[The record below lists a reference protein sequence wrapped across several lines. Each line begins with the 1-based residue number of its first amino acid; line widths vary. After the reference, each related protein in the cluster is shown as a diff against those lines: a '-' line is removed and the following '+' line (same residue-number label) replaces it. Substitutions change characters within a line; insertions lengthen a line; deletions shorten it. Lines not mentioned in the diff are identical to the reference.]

1 MGLGYALTE
10 RYPIVDGRPQVKY
23 AILGLFRANEAP
35 PIETVLV
42 DSGFPIHRPTVPKV
56 SGVEHHPDRP
66 AVQNAYWRFDG
77 KFRTSLPLKHRLP
90 SMAVITRG

>member
-23 AILGLFRANEAP
+23 ATLGLFRANEAP

-42 DSGFPIHRPTVPKV
+42 DSGIPNPQTYGAKGIGELSTIPTA
-56 SGVEHHPDRP
+56 P

-77 KFRTSLPLKHRLP
+77 KFRTSLPLEHTAYRP
-90 SMAVITRG
+90 